1 MDAILQN
8 LLGITLVAFMVG
20 SLFEVGLKL
29 RIREAIAAF
38 HNVQFVALSLLWA
51 FVLCPILALLL
62 SRTIPLAE
70 PYAIGLVLLG
80 MAPSAPFF
88 PMFAERAGSDFGYV
102 AAFMMLA
109 AIGTVIFMPVATPIL
124 VAGFKADFLVIA
136 RPLVLYIAV
145 PLVIGLLVRI
155 AAETLADRVHPV
167 VRKLTAIVTALMLA
181 LVLLIYGAEFVA
193 AIGSFAIGAQ
203 LLFYALAAGGSYVLA
218 YGLPHAQKSAISLG
232 VCTRN
237 IGAAFAPIIA
247 VPGIDRR
254 VIVMVTLAAPLTL
267 GCAALLSWI
276 LARFADNRGSVAE
289 PMAVKSRNAP
299 DAGETR

>member
-29 RIREAIAAF
+29 RIREAIAAL
-38 HNVQFVALSLLWA
+38 HNIQFVTLSLLWA
-51 FVLCPILALLL
+51 FVLCPMLALTL
-62 SRTIPLAE
+62 SRVIPMSE
-70 PYAIGLVLLG
+70 PYAIGLILLG

-88 PMFAERAGSDFGYV
+88 PMFAERAGGDFGSI
-102 AAFMMLA
+102 AAFMVLA

-124 VAGFKADFLVIA
+124 LPGFKADFLVIA
-136 RPLVLYIAV
+136 QPLVLYIAV
-145 PLVIGLLVRI
+145 PLAAGVLLRIG
-155 AAETLADRVHPV
+155 AEAMADRAHPV
-167 VRKLTAIVTALMLA
+167 VKRLTAIVTALMLA

-203 LLFYALAAGGSYVLA
+203 LVFYTLAAGGSYVLA
-218 YGLPHAQKSAISLG
+218 YGLPHPQRSAIALG

-237 IGAAFAPIIA
+237 IGAAFAPVIT
-247 VPGIDRR
+247 VPGLDRR

-267 GCAALLSWI
+267 ACAALFSWI
-276 LARFADNRGSVAE
+276 LARFVASHGSVPDPIAG
-289 PMAVKSRNAP
+289 KSP
-299 DAGETR
+299 